1 MQWAHWEFE
10 QFEHEDLLGHMNERT
25 LRSSQDHVN
34 EMSTLEAQAEANL
47 ATATLNGHSFLSVA
61 SH

>member
-1 MQWAHWEFE
+1 MQWAHWECE
-10 QFEHEDLLGHMNERT
+10 QFLHEDLASHMHERE
-25 LRSSQDHVN
+25 LRSLSDHVN